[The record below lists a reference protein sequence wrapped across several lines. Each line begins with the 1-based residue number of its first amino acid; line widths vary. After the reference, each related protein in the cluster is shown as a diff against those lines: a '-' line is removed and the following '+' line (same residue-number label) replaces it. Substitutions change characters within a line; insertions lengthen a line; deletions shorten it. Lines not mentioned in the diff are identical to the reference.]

1 MRNAQ
6 FIGGLIVA
14 SGLLLAGGAEAGGD
28 PAAGKAIFNKICHNC
43 HSIDVGVN
51 KAGPSLNGVVGR
63 PAGTLKGYPY
73 SEAMRTSGQT
83 WTPEALDVYLSSPR
97 GTVHGIK
104 MFFAGLGS
112 PKDRADVIAYLQ
124 AVQQ

>member
-1 MRNAQ
+1 M
-6 FIGGLIVA
+6 GGLILA
-14 SGLLLAGGAEAGGD
+14 AGLALAGGAQADGN

-63 PAGTLKGYPY
+63 PAGTLKGYQY
-73 SEAMRTSGQT
+73 SEAMRNSGKT
-83 WTPEALDVYLSSPR
+83 WTPEELDIYLSSPR

-112 PKDRADVIAYLQ
+112 ATDRADVIAYLK